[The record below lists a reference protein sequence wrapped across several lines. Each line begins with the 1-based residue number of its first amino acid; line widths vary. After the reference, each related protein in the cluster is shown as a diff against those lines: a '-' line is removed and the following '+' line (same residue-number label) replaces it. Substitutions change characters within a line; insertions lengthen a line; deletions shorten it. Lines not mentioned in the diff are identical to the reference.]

1 MERQWW
7 KEAVVYQIYPRSFQD
22 SNGDGIGDLA
32 GITSRL
38 DYLKYLGIDVLW
50 VSPFFKSPNDDNG
63 YDISDYREIM
73 TEFGSMED
81 FKTLIGE
88 IHARDMKLVMD
99 LVVNHSSDE
108 HAWFQESKK
117 SRDNEKS
124 DYYIWKDP
132 KADGSPPNDWTSIFS
147 GPAWEYVKERDQYY
161 LHLFSKKQ
169 PDLNWENEALRQEVY
184 EIMKFW
190 INQGVDGFRMDVIN
204 LISKKFYEEGQ
215 GEDIHF
221 MGPRVHE
228 FLQEMYQEVLAGE
241 DLLTVGECPGAT
253 VDDAIDF
260 TAPERKELHMI
271 FTFEHMDLDGG
282 KHGKWDFKDFSMP
295 ALRENLIHWQES
307 LHGKGWNSL
316 YLNNHD
322 QPRMVSRFGDDETY
336 RVQSAKMLANLVH
349 FMEGTPYIYQGE
361 ELGMTNLDI
370 ESLEDLKDLESLN
383 AWRDLVEEKKVFSKE
398 HMMEAIR
405 RKGRDNARSPMQW
418 DDTKKAG
425 FTSGTPWLKVNSNY
439 PEINAADQVKN
450 EDSVFHYYRKLISL
464 RRELPVMV
472 YGKTN
477 LLFPDHEEIFAW
489 ERILGDERLIVVNN
503 FTKNTVTVDL
513 REAVEREEFTLYLSN
528 YKDFKMSES
537 GSYQLRAY
545 ESFVLF
551 NESSELLQE
560 K

>member
-204 LISKKFYEEGQ
+204 LISKKFYEEVQ

-551 NESSELLQE
+551 NESSELL
-560 K
+560 

>member
-32 GITSRL
+32 GISSRL
-38 DYLKYLGIDVLW
+38 DYLKYLGVDVLW
-50 VSPFFKSPNDDNG
+50 ISPFFKSPNDDNG

-73 TEFGSMED
+73 TEFGSMAD
-81 FKTLIGE
+81 FKTLIKE
-88 IHARDMKLVMD
+88 IHDRDMKLVMD

-169 PDLNWENEALRQEVY
+169 PDLNWENETLRQEVY
-184 EIMKFW
+184 DLMKFW
-190 INQGVDGFRMDVIN
+190 IKQGVDGFRMDVIN
-204 LISKKFYEEGQ
+204 LISKKFYEQ
-215 GEDIHF
+215 GEGEDVHF
-221 MGPRVHE
+221 MGPRLHE
-228 FLQEMYQEVLAGE
+228 FLQEMHEEVLAGAN
-241 DLLTVGECPGAT
+241 LLTVGECPGAT

-260 TAPERKELHMI
+260 TAPERKELNMI

-295 ALRENLIHWQES
+295 ELRENLIHWQES

-322 QPRMVSRFGDDETY
+322 QPRMVSRFGNDGKY
-336 RVQSAKMLANLVH
+336 RVESAKMLANLVH

-370 ESLEDLKDLESLN
+370 ESLNDLEDLESLN
-383 AWRDLVEEKKVFSKE
+383 AWRDLVEERKIFSKE

-418 DDTKKAG
+418 NNTDHAG
-425 FTSGTPWLKVNSNY
+425 FTSGTPWLKVNTNY
-439 PEINAADQVKN
+439 TEINAEDQLKD

-472 YGKTN
+472 YGKTS
-477 LLFPDHEEIFAW
+477 LLFRDHAEIFAW
-489 ERILGDERLIVVNN
+489 ERNLGDERLIVVNN
-503 FTKNTVTVDL
+503 FTENTVTIDL
-513 REAVEREEFTLYLSN
+513 RQAIAREEFTLYLSN

-537 GSYQLRAY
+537 GCYQLRPY

-551 NESSELLQE
+551 NESSEML
-560 K
+560 

>member
-418 DDTKKAG
+418 DDTEKAG

-477 LLFPDHEEIFAW
+477 LLFPEHEEVFAW

-503 FTKNTVTVDL
+503 FTDNIVTVDL
-513 REAVEREEFTLYLSN
+513 REIVNKEEFTLYLSN

-537 GSYQLRAY
+537 GSYHLRAY

-551 NESSELLQE
+551 NESSELL
-560 K
+560 

>member
-99 LVVNHSSDE
+99 LVVNHSSDK

-169 PDLNWENEALRQEVY
+169 PDLNWENEALRQDVY
-184 EIMKFW
+184 EIIKFR

-228 FLQEMYQEVLAGE
+228 FLQEMYQEVLACE
-241 DLLTVGECPGAT
+241 DLLTVCECPGAT

-398 HMMEAIR
+398 HMMESIR
-405 RKGRDNARSPMQW
+405 RKCRDNARSPMQW

-551 NESSELLQE
+551 NESSELL
-560 K
+560 

>member
-425 FTSGTPWLKVNSNY
+425 FTSGTPLWCTEKPTYSSQTMKKFL
-439 PEINAADQVKN
+439 
-450 EDSVFHYYRKLISL
+450 LG
-464 RRELPVMV
+464 RESW
-472 YGKTN
+472 G
-477 LLFPDHEEIFAW
+477 
-489 ERILGDERLIVVNN
+489 
-503 FTKNTVTVDL
+503 
-513 REAVEREEFTLYLSN
+513 
-528 YKDFKMSES
+528 MS
-537 GSYQLRAY
+537 A
-545 ESFVLF
+545 
-551 NESSELLQE
+551 
-560 K
+560 

>member
-477 LLFPDHEEIFAW
+477 LLFPDHKEIFAW

-551 NESSELLQE
+551 NESSELL
-560 K
+560 

>member
-228 FLQEMYQEVLAGE
+228 FLQEMYQEVLAGA
-241 DLLTVGECPGAT
+241 DLFTVGECPGAT

-551 NESSELLQE
+551 NESSELL
-560 K
+560 

>member
-184 EIMKFW
+184 DIMKFW

-228 FLQEMYQEVLAGE
+228 FLQEMHQEVLAGA
-241 DLLTVGECPGAT
+241 DLFTVGECPGAT

-551 NESSELLQE
+551 NESSELL
-560 K
+560 

>member
-215 GEDIHF
+215 DEDIHF

-551 NESSELLQE
+551 NESSELL
-560 K
+560 

>member
-38 DYLKYLGIDVLW
+38 DYLKYLGVDVLW
-50 VSPFFKSPNDDNG
+50 ISPFFKSPNDDNG

-81 FKTLIGE
+81 FKTLIE
-88 IHARDMKLVMD
+88 EVHARDMKLVMD

-169 PDLNWENEALRQEVY
+169 PDLNWENETLRQEVY
-184 EIMKFW
+184 NIMKFW
-190 INQGVDGFRMDVIN
+190 IKQGVDGFRMDVIN

-215 GEDIHF
+215 GEDVHF

-228 FLQEMYQEVLAGE
+228 FLQEMHQEVLAGE

-253 VDDAIDF
+253 VNDAINF

-322 QPRMVSRFGDDETY
+322 QPRMVSRFGDDGSY

-370 ESLEDLKDLESLN
+370 ESLDDVKDLESLN

-418 DDTKKAG
+418 DDTEKAG
-425 FTSGTPWLKVNSNY
+425 FTSGSPWLKVNSNY

-464 RRELPVMV
+464 RQELPVMV

-477 LLFPDHEEIFAW
+477 VLFPDHEEIFAW

-503 FTKNTVTVDL
+503 FTENTVTVDL
-513 REAVEREEFTLYLSN
+513 REVVDREEFTLYLSN

-551 NESSELLQE
+551 NESSELL
-560 K
+560 

>member
-537 GSYQLRAY
+537 GSYHLRAY

-551 NESSELLQE
+551 NESSELL
-560 K
+560 

>member
-439 PEINAADQVKN
+439 PEINAADQVKK

-551 NESSELLQE
+551 NESSELL
-560 K
+560 

>member
-228 FLQEMYQEVLAGE
+228 FLQEMHQEVLAGE

-260 TAPERKELHMI
+260 TDPERKELHMI

-418 DDTKKAG
+418 DDTQKAG

-477 LLFPDHEEIFAW
+477 LLFPNHEEIFAW

-503 FTKNTVTVDL
+503 FTENTVSVDL

-551 NESSELLQE
+551 NESSELL
-560 K
+560 

>member
-551 NESSELLQE
+551 NESSELL
-560 K
+560 